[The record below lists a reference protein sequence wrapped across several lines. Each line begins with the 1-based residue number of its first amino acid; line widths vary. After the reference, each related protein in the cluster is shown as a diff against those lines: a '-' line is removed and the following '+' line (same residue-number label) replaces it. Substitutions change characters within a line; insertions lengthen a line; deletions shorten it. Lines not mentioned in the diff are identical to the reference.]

1 MKADLVLMRGDVYS
15 PHKGV
20 TSIAVY
26 KDRIVKLGS
35 EEEILPYIGPNTKV
49 INLEGKA
56 VLPGFIDAHIHLSYF
71 GFSLEQLDLR
81 GTKSIEE
88 LKRVVM
94 ERAKSAGKDEWIIG
108 RGWDQELFA
117 EGRYPSRWDL
127 DEVAPDNPVFLKR
140 VCGHVVVVNSKALE
154 ISGITKDTKDPPGGR
169 IDRDERGEPT
179 GILRENAIELV
190 RSKIPLP
197 TLNELKSALEKAIR
211 KAVSTGI
218 TSVHFICSDMFPEE
232 LRALQLLRKEGKLLL
247 RVYLIVPYAFLEK
260 LREMGIMGGF
270 GDSMLRIGGVKLFAD
285 GSLGGRTAA
294 LEEPY
299 ADKPTETGV
308 LVHTPEELKK
318 IIAEV
323 HSSGLQAAVHAIG
336 DRAIRVVLD
345 AIEFA
350 VGDSLGDHRHRI
362 EHASVIN
369 PELLERMRD
378 LRVVAVCQPHFIV
391 TDFWAKERVGPERAK
406 WVYALKSLKENLVV
420 AGSSDCPVEPVDPLR
435 GIWAA
440 VTRPFL
446 PKEERLSVEE
456 AIDIYTKGGAYA
468 SFEENEKGVIEE
480 GKLADLVVLSDNPT
494 KVDPD
499 KIKDIEVE
507 MTIVGGKV
515 VYTRKPLP
523 SIINKHQS
531 RSRLG
536 TPLSP

>member
-1 MKADLVLMRGDVYS
+1 MKADLVLMKGDVYS
-15 PHKGV
+15 PREGV
-20 TSIAVY
+20 TSIAIY
-26 KDRIVKLGS
+26 KDRIIKLGS
-35 EEEILPYIGPNTKV
+35 EEEIVPYIGPNTRVIDLKGKV
-49 INLEGKA
+49 

-81 GTKSIEE
+81 GIKSIEE
-88 LKRVVM
+88 LKKTVM
-94 ERAKSAGKDEWIIG
+94 EKIKSAEKDEWIIG
-108 RGWDQELFA
+108 RGWDQELFV
-117 EGRYPSRWDL
+117 EKRYPSRWDL

-169 IDRDERGEPT
+169 IDRDEQGEPT
-179 GILRENAIELV
+179 GILRENAIDLV
-190 RSKIPLP
+190 RSKIPPP
-197 TLNELKSALEKAIR
+197 TLNELKIALWKAIQ

-232 LRALQLLRKEGKLLL
+232 LQALQLLRKEGKLLL
-247 RVYLIVPYAFLEK
+247 RVYLIAPYMFLDR
-260 LREMGIMGGF
+260 LREIGIMNGF
-270 GDSMLRIGGVKLFAD
+270 GDSMLRIGGIKLFAD

-299 ADKPTETGV
+299 ADKPSEVGV
-308 LVHTPEELKK
+308 LVHSPEELKRM
-318 IIAEV
+318 IAEV

-345 AIEFA
+345 AIESA
-350 VGDSLGDHRHRI
+350 IGNSPGDHRHRI

-369 PELLERMRD
+369 PELLKRMKA

-391 TDFWAKERVGPERAK
+391 TDFWAKDRVGPERAK

-420 AGSSDCPVEPVDPLR
+420 AGSSDCPVEPVDPLK

-446 PKEERLSVEE
+446 PKEEKLSVEE

-468 SFEENEKGVIEE
+468 SFEEDEKGIIEE
-480 GKLADLVVLSDNPT
+480 GKLADLVVLSDNPI

-499 KIKDIEVE
+499 RIKDIEIE
-507 MTIVGGKV
+507 MTIVGGKI
-515 VYTRKPLP
+515 VYTKASSSL
-523 SIINKHQS
+523 
-531 RSRLG
+531 
-536 TPLSP
+536 